1 MAWDSK
7 PFKRVQKPWGLEIW
21 LELNS
26 RYCYKRIYIR
36 AGTRSSLQF
45 HEHKL
50 ETNFIISG
58 EATVLLENDEGL
70 MEEHHMKAGGTAGA
84 RANTGGKGAGSIAL
98 AMLPAS
104 CLIVSR
110 FVQGGNMG
118 TTLDLVRLYRRE
130 QVMVLEHFP
139 VAEEAKFFDPV
150 SKG

>member
-70 MEEHHMKAGGTAGA
+70 MEEHHMKAGDFFTIIPPRRHRVIA
-84 RANTGGKGAGSIAL
+84 RTDLILQEVSTPEVDDVIRLEDDTGRGDGRIES
-98 AMLPAS
+98 
-104 CLIVSR
+104 
-110 FVQGGNMG
+110 
-118 TTLDLVRLYRRE
+118 
-130 QVMVLEHFP
+130 EH
-139 VAEEAKFFDPV
+139 K
-150 SKG
+150 